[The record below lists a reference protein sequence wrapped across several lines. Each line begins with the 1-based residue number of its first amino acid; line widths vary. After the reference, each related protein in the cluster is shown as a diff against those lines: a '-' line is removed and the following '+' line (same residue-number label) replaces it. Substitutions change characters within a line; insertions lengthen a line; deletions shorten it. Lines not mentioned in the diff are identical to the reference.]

1 MARLYLVRHGRAS
14 AAYNVDTDP
23 GLDELGREQ
32 ADAAAAE
39 LQSIGRLPIVTS
51 PMRRC
56 RETAEPLAKLW
67 ETEAVVDQTVS
78 EVVAPTDDLEGRGE
92 WLSRAMATGWA
103 QLEPQP
109 QAWRQSLLETVR
121 SAPGDLVIFTHFIAI
136 NAVIGAARGDDAVL
150 QARVDNGSITVVEV
164 DPGGINILDWGRT
177 ANTEVL

>member
-14 AAYNVDTDP
+14 AAYNVDADP

-67 ETEAVVDQTVS
+67 QTEAVVDHTVS
-78 EVVAPTDDLEGRGE
+78 EVDAPTNDLEGRGE
-92 WLSRAMATGWA
+92 WLSVAMATEWSR
-103 QLEPQP
+103 LEPEP
-109 QAWRQSLLETVR
+109 RAWRQSLLETVR
-121 SAPGDLVIFTHFIAI
+121 TADKDTVIFSHFIAI
-136 NAVIGAARGDDAVL
+136 NAIIGAARGDDAVL
-150 QARVDNGSITVVEV
+150 QARVDNGSITVVENGPSGLKLV
-164 DPGGINILDWGRT
+164 NWGRT
-177 ANTEVL
+177 ADTEVL